1 MEGES
6 KHPSEH
12 SGKPEKD
19 YSLVFVLRNTNGNT
33 IFNAERDAEVML
45 GMKKRG
51 FGAGKINGYGGKL
64 EKGETMDQCAIRE
77 LQEESAL
84 VARSMQRVG
93 FLKFNMHN
101 KIMNVHVYTTA
112 DWSGEAVETDEMKPN
127 WVSCDTLPLN
137 QMWPD
142 DKFWLPLVMAGK
154 KVLARFDYDDD
165 EETILS
171 HEVREV

>member
-1 MEGES
+1 MEGEDS
-6 KHPSEH
+6 HV
-12 SGKPEKD
+12 GKPEKD

-33 IFNAERDAEVML
+33 VFNAEGSQAEVML
-45 GMKKRG
+45 GLKKRG

-64 EKGETMDQCAIRE
+64 EKGETMDECAIRE
-77 LQEESAL
+77 LKEESEL
-84 VARSMQRVG
+84 VARSVTRVG

-101 KIMNVHVYTTA
+101 KVMNVHAYTST

-127 WVSCDTLPLN
+127 WVSCDALPLN

-142 DKFWLPLVMAGK
+142 DKHWLPLVMAGK
-154 KVLARFDYDDD
+154 KVLARFDYDSD
-165 EETILS
+165 EETILE